1 MTHIHEQTGKE
12 FEVGRLVDGEGKT
25 YDINVIMKW
34 DTEHDFDQS
43 PVLVDYYFGDP
54 ESEYND
60 DYINMFI
67 ERQNRL
73 KKVIKHLESQKMI
86 NQDFVSDSDKIE
98 FDKMLDEMIET
109 VKSLITDLV

>member
-12 FEVGRLVDGEGKT
+12 FEVGRLVDGDGKT

-34 DTEHDFDQS
+34 DVEHDFDQS

-60 DYINMFI
+60 KYIDMFI
-67 ERQNRL
+67 ERQNSL
-73 KKVIKHLESQKMI
+73 KKVIKYLEDRKTI
-86 NQDFVSDSDKIE
+86 DTDFMTDSDKVE
-98 FDKMLDEMIET
+98 LDEMIQT
-109 VKSLITDLV
+109 VKSMVTNLI

>member
-12 FEVGRLVDGEGKT
+12 FEVGRLIDGYGKT

-34 DTEHDFDQS
+34 DVEHDFDQS

-60 DYINMFI
+60 EYIDMFI
-67 ERQNRL
+67 ERQNSL
-73 KKVIKHLESQKMI
+73 KKVIKYLEDRRTI
-86 NQDFVSDSDKIE
+86 DNDFMTDSDKVE
-98 FDKMLDEMIET
+98 LDEMIQT
-109 VKSLITDLV
+109 VKSMVTNLI